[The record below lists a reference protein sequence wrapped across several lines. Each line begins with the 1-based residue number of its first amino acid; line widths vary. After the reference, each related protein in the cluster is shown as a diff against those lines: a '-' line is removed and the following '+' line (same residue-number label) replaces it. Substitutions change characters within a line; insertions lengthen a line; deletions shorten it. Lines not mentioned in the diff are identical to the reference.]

1 MMKQWIVCVIMLT
14 CVAACADT
22 RNHVN
27 NDATTWEKVR
37 YQNSDAD
44 SQQ

>member
-1 MMKQWIVCVIMLT
+1 MKQWIVCAIMLA

-27 NDATTWEKVR
+27 NDASTWEKVH
-37 YQNSDAD
+37 YQNSDVN
-44 SQQ
+44 SLQ